1 MKRLVQILLLS
12 SPTTISGGERA
23 GSVEGLVLGLDEAGA
38 LWTGKLSATGGP
50 WSVQWT
56 EVGDQDRAAREA
68 ADKATAAE
76 ASERR
81 P

>member
-1 MKRLVQILLLS
+1 MKRLVQLVLLS
-12 SPTTISGGERA
+12 PPTAIAGGERA
-23 GSVEGLVLGLDEAGA
+23 GSVEGLVLGLDEAGV

-56 EVGDQDRAAREA
+56 EVVDQERAAREA
-68 ADKATAAE
+68 AANAQTAE